1 MFSFSPRNPT
11 DHYRLEMSKQTDR
24 ELFTRLI
31 EISREDR
38 EFRRVHMNAL
48 THLDVEIGGAINTSQ
63 KGDFDNWRNER
74 IKDTSRFEG
83 WQPLDIDERNPPT
96 AGTLDLDYVSTNTL
110 HRLTDQATIPSM
122 LLRLLR
128 MDLVQAIGTVRLR
141 NSGKRKGRASVRSPG
156 SADGSS
162 DDDMQSIQENRGRG
176 ARTLP
181 VLDTSQ
187 AMLLL
192 ISRALCSISP
202 LPIWDPPAE
211 GGYTS
216 TPLLALKLFADPN
229 FCCQGGGKATRRAKA
244 A

>member
-1 MFSFSPRNPT
+1 
-11 DHYRLEMSKQTDR
+11 MSKQTDR

-141 NSGKRKGRASVRSPG
+141 HSGKRRP
-156 SADGSS
+156 
-162 DDDMQSIQENRGRG
+162 
-176 ARTLP
+176 
-181 VLDTSQ
+181 
-187 AMLLL
+187 
-192 ISRALCSISP
+192 
-202 LPIWDPPAE
+202 DPMM
-211 GGYTS
+211 
-216 TPLLALKLFADPN
+216 
-229 FCCQGGGKATRRAKA
+229 
-244 A
+244 